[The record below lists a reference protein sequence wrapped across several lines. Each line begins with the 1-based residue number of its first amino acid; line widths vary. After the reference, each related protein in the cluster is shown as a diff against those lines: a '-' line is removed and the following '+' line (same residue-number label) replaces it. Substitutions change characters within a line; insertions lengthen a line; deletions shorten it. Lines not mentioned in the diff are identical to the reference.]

1 MPEATFASPADAAGM
16 LDASLDHLA
25 ATDWA
30 SLGTTAHGEML
41 TQLQRAQAKLTAVSA
56 AVLAAFTAQGGY
68 EPDGYR
74 SARSWL
80 VNRNG
85 MSKGA
90 AGGAVAWA
98 KRLRRHGKIAA
109 VMAAGDITESW
120 AKDIAGWTDKLPADK
135 RDEADEILLDG
146 AAQGLS
152 LPDLEI
158 LARTIDETWKGQHPD
173 PGDDSTGDTG
183 YEDDGYEDRYLR
195 LGTTLDGVGALNGA
209 LTAGCA
215 AAVQAIFDSLGKHLG
230 PDDHRSI
237 EQRQHDALA
246 EALHRLIKADLLP
259 ESAGQATMAQVL
271 ISFADLRSQPGASA
285 AEREWIAS
293 RTGQPGWLTGAAAEA
308 AACDALIAPLV
319 AGSVDWQAIDSMTE
333 VLLTAHGLDH
343 GREPCGCTCGRCT
356 CAPHA
361 PQTDEQRAQLR
372 RTLLSLAADAMSGP
386 DGLASYL
393 RSRTLGFPYS
403 GKPLPLDVGKVKGIP
418 DHLRRAV
425 ILRDRHCAWPG
436 GCDKPPAGCHV
447 HHVVFRSRGGKTRLK
462 DLVLLCAY
470 HHEVCVH
477 RLGWTLILHPDG
489 TTEARSPDGQILRSH
504 GPAHRPSGLIPAG
517 PSACSGTGPDRP
529 AHRPRPGG
537 HRRGFAVAGDELP
550 SHM

>member
-1 MPEATFASPADAAGM
+1 MASQPERDVQGRGRRRGRLGEAAAPPRQDRRRDGCRE
-16 LDASLDHLA
+16 HHRV
-25 ATDWA
+25 
-30 SLGTTAHGEML
+30 LG
-41 TQLQRAQAKLTAVSA
+41 Q
-56 AVLAAFTAQGGY
+56 
-68 EPDGYR
+68 
-74 SARSWL
+74 
-80 VNRNG
+80 
-85 MSKGA
+85 
-90 AGGAVAWA
+90 
-98 KRLRRHGKIAA
+98 
-109 VMAAGDITESW
+109 
-120 AKDIAGWTDKLPADK
+120 DIAGWTDKLPADK

-152 LPDLEI
+152 LQDLEI

-173 PGDDSTGDTG
+173 PGDDSTGDTGDTG

-209 LTAGCA
+209 LTADCA

-271 ISFADLRSQPGASA
+271 ISFADLRSQPGAST

-308 AACDALIAPLV
+308 AACDALIAPMV
-319 AGSVDWQAIDSMTE
+319 AGSVDWQAIDAMTE

-361 PQTDEQRAQLR
+361 PQTDEQKAQLR
-372 RTLLSLAADAMSGP
+372 RTLLSLAADAMSWP

-477 RLGWTLILHPDG
+477 RLGWTLILHADG

-504 GPAHRPSGLIPAG
+504 GPPTARAG
-517 PSACSGTGPDRP
+517 
-529 AHRPRPGG
+529 
-537 HRRGFAVAGDELP
+537 
-550 SHM
+550 